1 MMGERFGSIWN
12 KDFGSP
18 GEEMG
23 RNTLGE
29 NSDELSFSVGKIK
42 DKQRQEVWLPLMAF

>member
-1 MMGERFGSIWN
+1 MGEWFGSIWN

-23 RNTLGE
+23 RNTSGE
-29 NSDELSFSVGKIK
+29 NSAELSFSVSKIK
-42 DKQRQEVWLPLMAF
+42 DKQRQEAWMALMAF